1 MLRIFIDLSVT
12 TFIED
17 NKIIF
22 KDAPRVPGLH
32 DKVIMCAHFLRDNKR
47 MQGSECTGVIAFSS
61 QIAKSNGTLQQYV
74 HNPHFIPMKSSVN
87 AEWDNFEKLMVAIW
101 S

>member
-12 TFIED
+12 IFIED

-22 KDAPRVPGLH
+22 KDAPRTPGLH
-32 DKVIMCAHFLRDNKR
+32 DKVIMCSQFLRDNKKIL
-47 MQGSECTGVIAFSS
+47 GSECTAIIAFSS
-61 QIAKSNGTLQQYV
+61 QISKSSGTLQQYV
-74 HNPHFIPMKSSVN
+74 HNPHFIPMKLSVN
-87 AEWDNFEKLMVAIW
+87 GEWDNFEKLLIAIW